1 MAALGLHCC
10 AGFSLVAVSRGYS
23 LAVVRELLTAVAT
36 SLVAEQGLYG
46 AWASVGAPP
55 GLWSAGLIVVAYRLS
70 YSLAC
75 GLLDQG
81 SNPCLLHWQADSLP
95 LSHRGCPSAQSLY
108 LPSVH
113 MLCSALTPTTVLC
126 GTLLLLFFLLKLL
139 HRQRSYILCRANS
152 LAILFGL
159 NFLHGTMWEAV

>member
-1 MAALGLHCC
+1 MRV
-10 AGFSLVAVSRGYS
+10 FSGGS
-23 LAVVRELLTAVAT
+23 
-36 SLVAEQGLYG
+36 EQGLLPRCAAHVWHHSEFPCCRPQALG
-46 AWASVGAPP
+46 CIGFSSLAS